1 MMTTDSDGFRNIL
14 IATDFS
20 EDAAAAL
27 QLAVWVA
34 KRSSGRVVLTHVVDD
49 LRRAT
54 MGMSNRAK
62 QDLLAGDGHIY
73 EKEIRYVSDQKMQV
87 LIQPLEES
95 GIEISRETLLGEA
108 FVEISHAVQ
117 QEGFDLVM
125 TGTRGLTGWKQ
136 FFVGSTAKK
145 LIRNCPAVVWV
156 VKKEHATPPKVV
168 LAPTDF
174 SDASRKAVLSGLWLA
189 EKADAE
195 LHLVHVID
203 SKDVPD
209 DLLKHIPPGSS
220 VRQEVNKEAEQRLDE
235 FLKTLGAGVSRV
247 ISHLTW
253 GHPWQEISRIAMKH
267 QADLISMGTVG
278 RSGVT
283 GIVLGNTA
291 ERVLDTCDCSILTVK
306 PDDYV
311 SPIAKPTWPMHP

>member
-1 MMTTDSDGFRNIL
+1 MTTESAGFRSIL

-20 EDAAAAL
+20 EDSAAAL
-27 QLAVWVA
+27 QLAIWLA
-34 KRSSGRVVLTHVVDD
+34 KQSSGRVVLAHVLDD
-49 LRRAT
+49 LRKAT
-54 MGMSNRAK
+54 MGMSNKAK

-73 EKEIRYVSDQKMQV
+73 EKEIRYVSDQKLQV
-87 LIQPLEES
+87 LIQQLKGA
-95 GIEISRETLLGEA
+95 GIEVGSETLLGEA

-117 QEGFDLVM
+117 QERFDLVM
-125 TGTRGLTGWKQ
+125 TGTRGITGWKQ

-145 LIRNCPAVVWV
+145 LIRNCPSAVWV
-156 VKKEHATPPKVV
+156 VKKEHAAAPKVI

-174 SDASRKAVLSGLWLA
+174 SDASRKAVLAGLWLA

-195 LHLVHVID
+195 FHLLHVID

-209 DLLKHIPPGSS
+209 DLLEHIPLGSS
-220 VRQEVNKEAEQRLDE
+220 IRQEINKEAEQRLEE
-235 FLKTLGAGVSRV
+235 FLKTLGEGVSRIV
-247 ISHLTW
+247 SHLTW

-267 QADLISMGTVG
+267 QADLISIGTVG
-278 RSGVT
+278 RSGFK

-306 PDDYV
+306 PEDYV
-311 SPIAKPTWPMHP
+311 SPIAKATWPLHP

>member
-1 MMTTDSDGFRNIL
+1 MTTDSAGFRNIL

-20 EDAAAAL
+20 EDSAAAL
-27 QLAVWVA
+27 QLAIWVA
-34 KRSSGRVVLTHVVDD
+34 KQSSGRVVLAHVLDD
-49 LRRAT
+49 LRKAT
-54 MGMSNRAK
+54 MGMSNKAK

-73 EKEIRYVSDQKMQV
+73 EKEIRYVSDQKLQV
-87 LIQPLEES
+87 LIQQLKGC
-95 GIEISRETLLGEA
+95 GIEVGSETLLGEA

-125 TGTRGLTGWKQ
+125 TGTRGITGWKQ

-145 LIRNCPAVVWV
+145 LIRNCPSAVWV
-156 VKKEHATPPKVV
+156 VKKEHAAAPKVI

-174 SDASRKAVLSGLWLA
+174 SDASRKAVIAGLWLA

-195 LHLVHVID
+195 FHLLHVID
-203 SKDVPD
+203 SKDVPN
-209 DLLKHIPPGSS
+209 DLLEHIPSGSS
-220 VRQEVNKEAEQRLDE
+220 IRQEVNKEAEQRLEE
-235 FLKTLGAGVSRV
+235 FLKPLGEGVSRIV
-247 ISHLTW
+247 SHLTW

-267 QADLISMGTVG
+267 QADLISIGTVG
-278 RSGVT
+278 RSGVK

-311 SPIAKPTWPMHP
+311 SPIAKATWPLHP

>member
-1 MMTTDSDGFRNIL
+1 MTTESAGFRNIL

-20 EDAAAAL
+20 EDSAAAL
-27 QLAVWVA
+27 QLAIWLA
-34 KRSSGRVVLTHVVDD
+34 KQSSGRVVLAHVVDD
-49 LRRAT
+49 LRKAT
-54 MGMSNRAK
+54 MGMSNKAK

-73 EKEIRYVSDQKMQV
+73 EKEIRYVSDQKLQV
-87 LIQPLEES
+87 LIQQLKGA
-95 GIEISRETLLGEA
+95 GIEVGSETLLGEA

-125 TGTRGLTGWKQ
+125 TGTRGITGWKQ

-145 LIRNCPAVVWV
+145 LIRNCPSAVWV
-156 VKKEHATPPKVV
+156 VKKEHAAAPKVILV
-168 LAPTDF
+168 PTDF
-174 SDASRKAVLSGLWLA
+174 SDASRKAVLAGLWLA

-195 LHLVHVID
+195 FHLLHVID

-209 DLLKHIPPGSS
+209 DLLEHIPLGSS
-220 VRQEVNKEAEQRLDE
+220 IRQEVNKEAEQRLEE
-235 FLKTLGAGVSRV
+235 FLKTLGTGVSRIV
-247 ISHLTW
+247 SHLTW

-267 QADLISMGTVG
+267 QADLISIGTVG
-278 RSGVT
+278 RSGVK

-311 SPIAKPTWPMHP
+311 SPIAKATWPLHP

>member
-1 MMTTDSDGFRNIL
+1 MTTDSIEFRNIL
-14 IATDFS
+14 VPTDFS
-20 EDAAAAL
+20 EDSAAAL

-34 KRSSGRVVLTHVVDD
+34 KQSSGRVVLSHVLDD

-73 EKEIRYVSDQKMQV
+73 EKEIRYVSDQKMQL
-87 LIQPLEES
+87 LIQQLKGS
-95 GIEISRETLLGEA
+95 GIAVSSETLLGEA

-117 QEGFDLVM
+117 QEGFDVVM
-125 TGTRGLTGWKQ
+125 TGTRGITGWKQ
-136 FFVGSTAKK
+136 FFVGSTAKN
-145 LIRNCPAVVWV
+145 LIRNCPAAVWV
-156 VKKEHATPPKVV
+156 VKKEHATAPKVII
-168 LAPTDF
+168 APTDF
-174 SDASRKAVLSGLWLA
+174 SDSSRNAVLSGLWLA

-195 LHLVHVID
+195 FHLVHVID
-203 SKDVPD
+203 SKDVPN
-209 DLLKHIPPGSS
+209 DLAEHIPPGSS
-220 VRQEVNKEAEQRLDE
+220 LRQEINKEAEQRLDE
-235 FLKTLGAGVSRV
+235 FLKTLGAGVSRIV
-247 ISHLTW
+247 SHLTW

-267 QADLISMGTVG
+267 QADLISIGTVG
-278 RSGVT
+278 RSGVK

-311 SPIAKPTWPMHP
+311 SPIAKATWPFHP

>member
-1 MMTTDSDGFRNIL
+1 MTTESAGFRNIL

-20 EDAAAAL
+20 EDSAAAL
-27 QLAVWVA
+27 QLAIWLA
-34 KRSSGRVVLTHVVDD
+34 KQSSGRVVLAHVVDD
-49 LRRAT
+49 LRKAT
-54 MGMSNRAK
+54 MGMSNKAK

-73 EKEIRYVSDQKMQV
+73 EKEIRYVSDQKLQV
-87 LIQPLEES
+87 LIQQLKGA
-95 GIEISRETLLGEA
+95 GIEVGSETLLGEA

-117 QEGFDLVM
+117 QERFDLVM
-125 TGTRGLTGWKQ
+125 TGTRGITGWKQ

-145 LIRNCPAVVWV
+145 LIRNCPSAVWV
-156 VKKEHATPPKVV
+156 VKKEHAAAPKVI

-174 SDASRKAVLSGLWLA
+174 SDASRKAVLAGLWLA

-195 LHLVHVID
+195 FHLLHVID

-209 DLLKHIPPGSS
+209 DLLEHIPLGSS
-220 VRQEVNKEAEQRLDE
+220 IRQEVNKEAEQRLEE
-235 FLKTLGAGVSRV
+235 FLKTLGTGVSRIV
-247 ISHLTW
+247 SHLTW

-267 QADLISMGTVG
+267 QADLISIGTVG
-278 RSGVT
+278 RSGVK

-311 SPIAKPTWPMHP
+311 SPIAKATWPLHP